1 MEKTQKTILI
11 SIYYVLGLA
20 AFFSN
25 QLTIFAVILLLIT
38 VLITEKKY
46 ISKVFSIV
54 LYIVFTIAIINA
66 NLQVKD
72 TDALETL
79 APQNMTLS
87 GRIITIPT
95 TNNPDKT
102 KFQMEINSIKEEF
115 ETQTKPIKAKTL
127 VTIEDSKENL
137 SKLEIG
143 NTITCE
149 GKLALPKKASNP
161 YQFDYR
167 KYLKYSDIYT
177 NFYVKN
183 GNYKIENIKPNL
195 YWRMLQ
201 KINQTRS
208 QIVSKHAQNLKS
220 PNIELLG
227 GIVFGDD
234 AVNPPDNIKT
244 SFINSGLL
252 HILAASGMNVTL
264 IFGIWLFITRR
275 VKLHYKLS
283 IITGMLLIL
292 FYTCMT
298 GFGPSILRATLMLIF
313 ILLGKLIDRDADS
326 IALLFF
332 VGLILL
338 LYDPAMINS
347 VGFQLSFLVTF
358 GILYSCGLM
367 SEKLNFIKN
376 NFVNSAVSC
385 CIVPIIAQ
393 IYAAPIQMFY
403 FNTFATYSIFANI
416 LTIPLLSIVSFLGFI
431 SSILA
436 LLPKISGIICHFA
449 DYILNP
455 FLTMIISISDFFAK
469 APASLLTVKHPEIA
483 QLILFYGIVIL
494 FTKQIKTNFESK
506 KLTILLSTATLLFA
520 LTFIPLPNKNLEIT
534 VFDMGNADSALIR
547 TPDNHYIL
555 IDSGKLPYNKT
566 SSPAEQIIL
575 RYLKNKG
582 IKNLDVYVITHF
594 DTDHA
599 GGTIKLLNGIKAK
612 EVYITDHYEPT
623 KSAKMII
630 RYLKDK
636 KLNVKTA
643 KNGEIILKEDGL
655 KVKNLV
661 TTRKIQEENANSIVN
676 LLEYKNFKML
686 FAADACADTVDDFS
700 QDEIKNLT
708 IIKVG
713 HHGGKG
719 SINKKLLKT
728 TTTKAAIIS
737 TGINPYGH
745 PDETT
750 TDILKDNNIKTY
762 RTDYNNA
769 IKIIVDNKQAKVET
783 FVTDKKS
790 FMQDGEIIEL
800 K

>member
-11 SIYYVLGLA
+11 SIYYVLGLV
-20 AFFSN
+20 AFFSS
-25 QLTIFAVILLLIT
+25 QLSIFAVILLLIT
-38 VLITEKKY
+38 ILITEKNY
-46 ISKVFSIV
+46 ISKGFSIA

-72 TDALETL
+72 KDGLEVL
-79 APQNMTLS
+79 APQNMTIY

-95 TNNPDKT
+95 TNNSDKT
-102 KFQMEINSIKEEF
+102 KFQMEVSSIKEEF
-115 ETQTKPIKAKTL
+115 EKETKPIKAKTL
-127 VTIEDSKENL
+127 VTIEDSRDNL

-143 NTITCE
+143 NTLSCE
-149 GKLALPKKASNP
+149 GKLVLPKKASNP
-161 YQFDYR
+161 YQFDYK

-183 GNYKIENIKPNL
+183 GNWRIEKTKPNL
-195 YWRMLQ
+195 HWRILQ

-234 AVNPPDNIKT
+234 AVNPPDEIKT

-264 IFGIWLFITRR
+264 IFGIWFFITRR
-275 VKLHYKLS
+275 AKLHYKLS
-283 IITGMLLIL
+283 IISGILLIL

-298 GFGPSILRATLMLIF
+298 GFGPSIMRATLMLTF

-347 VGFQLSFLVTF
+347 VSFQLSFIVTF

-367 SEKLNFIKN
+367 SAKLDFIKN

-403 FNTFATYSIFANI
+403 FNTFATYSVFANI

-436 LLPKISGIICHFA
+436 LLPKIAGIICHIA

-469 APASLLTVKHPEIA
+469 APASLLTVKHPEIP

-494 FTKQIKTNFESK
+494 LTKQLKTNFESK
-506 KLTILLSTATLLFA
+506 KLTIFLSTAILLFA
-520 LTFIPLPNKNLEIT
+520 LTFISLPNKNLEIT

-566 SSPAEQIIL
+566 SSPAEQIVL

-594 DTDHA
+594 DADHA
-599 GGTIKLLNGIKAK
+599 GGTIKLLNGIKVK
-612 EVYITDHYEPT
+612 KVYITNHYEPT

-630 RYLKDK
+630 DYLKDK
-636 KLNVKTA
+636 NINVKEA
-643 KNGEIILKEDGL
+643 ENNEIILKEDEL
-655 KVKNLV
+655 KIKNLV
-661 TTRKIQEENANSIVN
+661 TARKTQEENANSIVN
-676 LLEYKNFKML
+676 LLEYKDFKML
-686 FAADACADTVDDFS
+686 FSADACADTLDDFPK
-700 QDEIKNLT
+700 DEIKNLT

-719 SINKKLLKT
+719 SVDKRLLKT
-728 TTTKAAIIS
+728 TTPKAAIIS

-745 PDETT
+745 PDDTVT
-750 TDILKDNNIKTY
+750 GILKDNKIKTY

-769 IKIIVDNKQAKVET
+769 IKIIVDDKQAKVET
-783 FVTDKKS
+783 FVSDKKS
-790 FMQDGEIIEL
+790 FVQNGKIIEL